1 MFTAFSRRRI
11 LKSAGTLLTLP
22 TLGSLGFRRSARATA
37 AAVPPKRMVCL
48 GIGYGVTEE
57 TWYPKRSDTG
67 ADNTLPEGLSPQ
79 ARHKNDFTVVQGC
92 AHKFANNPHGG
103 STFWL
108 TGANPFGAA
117 GQSFHNSISMDQ
129 VAAAQLGR
137 DTRFTSIQLNA
148 SEPGMDGPGHGTGL
162 SLAWD
167 HRGKPM
173 AGFNSPVIAF
183 HKLFSSED
191 TPLDQRQKLLAEKR
205 SVLDAVLEDARS
217 VQRGL
222 NAADAD
228 KLDEYFQGV
237 RDIETRLSMEDRWLS
252 EPKPK
257 APLPAP
263 GEGLVGREEV
273 LLMYD
278 ILVAALQTDSTRVIT
293 FRQPIQ
299 HLLTSLDIKVA
310 AHDMSHYAPGPRM
323 EASQHRD
330 RSQAEMLATL
340 IDKLKATKETDG
352 SSIFDHTTV
361 VFGSNIRSIHYLD
374 NCPTLLAG
382 GGAGIKLGQHI
393 AMPKGTPLCDVWLT
407 LLKGTG
413 IDAESHGDSTGVVK
427 ELAGEGF
434 QGG

>member
-1 MFTAFSRRRI
+1 MFTASSRRRF
-11 LKSAGTLLTLP
+11 LKSAATLLALP
-22 TLGSLGFRRSARATA
+22 AFESIGFRRFARAA
-37 AAVPPKRMVCL
+37 AMPLPPKRMVCL

-57 TWYPKRSDTG
+57 TWMPKVTDVGSG
-67 ADNTLPEGLSPQ
+67 YTLPEGLTPL

-92 AHKFANNPHGG
+92 SHRFANNPHGG

-108 TGANPFGAA
+108 TGANPFGTA

-129 VAAAQLGR
+129 VAAAQFGI

-173 AGFNSPVIAF
+173 AGLNSPVIAF
-183 HKLFSSED
+183 HRLFSAEN
-191 TPLDQRQKLLAEKR
+191 TPLEQRQKLLAEKR
-205 SVLDAVLEDARS
+205 SVLDAVLEDAKS

-222 NAADAD
+222 NAADSD

-237 RDIETRLSMEDRWLS
+237 RDIETRLSKEERWLG

-257 APLPAP
+257 SPLPEP
-263 GEGLVGREEV
+263 GEGLVGRDEV

-278 ILVAALQTDSTRVIT
+278 LIVAALQTDSTRVLT

-299 HLLTSLDIKVA
+299 HLLTSLGIKVA

-323 EASQHRD
+323 EASKHRD
-330 RSQAEMLATL
+330 RVQGEMLATL
-340 IDKLKATKETDG
+340 IDKLKAMKEADG
-352 SSIFDHTTV
+352 SSLFDHTTL

-382 GGAGIKLGQHI
+382 GGSGIKLGQHVV
-393 AMPKGTPLCDVWLT
+393 MQKGTPLCNVWLT
-407 LLKGTG
+407 LLRGAG
-413 IDAESHGDSTGVVK
+413 VNVESHGDSTDIVK
-427 ELAGEGF
+427 ELMS
-434 QGG
+434 

>member
-1 MFTAFSRRRI
+1 MFTASSRRRF
-11 LKSAGTLLTLP
+11 LKSAGTLLALP
-22 TLGSLGFRRSARATA
+22 SLESLGFRRFARAA
-37 AAVPPKRMVCL
+37 AAATPPKRMVCL

-57 TWYPKRSDTG
+57 TWFPKTSDTG
-67 ADNTLPEGLSPQ
+67 AGYTLPEGLAPL
-79 ARHKNDFTVVQGC
+79 ARHKSDFTIVQGC
-92 AHKFANNPHGG
+92 SHRFANNPHGG

-129 VAAAQLGR
+129 VAAAKLGR

-148 SEPGMDGPGHGTGL
+148 SEPGMDGSGHGTGL

-183 HKLFSSED
+183 HKLFSAED
-191 TPLDQRQKLLAEKR
+191 APLEQRQKLLAEKR
-205 SVLDAVLEDARS
+205 SVLDAVLEDAKS

-222 NAADAD
+222 NAADTD

-237 RDIETRLSMEDRWLS
+237 RDIETRLSKEERWLS

-257 APLPAP
+257 SPLPQP
-263 GEGLVGREEV
+263 GEGLVGRDEA

-278 ILVAALQTDSTRVIT
+278 IIVASLQTDSTRVLT

-323 EASQHRD
+323 EASKQRD
-330 RSQAEMLATL
+330 KAQAEMLATL
-340 IDKLKATKETDG
+340 IDRLKATKETDG
-352 SSIFDHTTV
+352 SSLFDHTTV
-361 VFGSNIRSIHYLD
+361 VFGSNLRSIHYLD

-382 GGAGIKLGQHI
+382 GGAGITLGQHL
-393 AMPKGTPLCDVWLT
+393 AMPKGTPLCNVWLT

-413 IDAESHGDSTGVVK
+413 IDVESHGDSTGIVK
-427 ELAGEGF
+427 ELAGTGV
-434 QGG
+434 

>member
-1 MFTAFSRRRI
+1 MFTASSRRRF
-11 LKSAGTLLTLP
+11 LKSAGTLLALP
-22 TLGSLGFRRSARATA
+22 TLESLGFRRLARAA
-37 AAVPPKRMVCL
+37 AAAAPPKRMVCL

-57 TWYPKRSDTG
+57 TWMPKVTDVG
-67 ADNTLPEGLSPQ
+67 PGYTLPEGLAPL

-92 AHKFANNPHGG
+92 SHRFANNPHGG

-108 TGANPFGAA
+108 TGANPFGTA

-148 SEPGMDGPGHGTGL
+148 SEPGMEGPGHGTGL

-183 HKLFSSED
+183 HRLFSVED
-191 TPLDQRQKLLAEKR
+191 APLEQRQKLLAEKR
-205 SVLDAVLEDARS
+205 SVLDAVLEDAKS

-237 RDIETRLSMEDRWLS
+237 RDIETRLSKEERWLS

-257 APLPAP
+257 SPLPQP
-263 GEGLVGREEV
+263 GEGLVGRDEA

-278 ILVAALQTDSTRVIT
+278 IIVASLQTDSTRVLT

-310 AHDMSHYAPGPRM
+310 AHDMSHYHPGERM
-323 EASQHRD
+323 AAAQKRD
-330 RSQAEMLATL
+330 LAQSEMLATL
-340 IDKLKATKETDG
+340 IDKLKATKEPDG
-352 SSIFDHTTV
+352 SSLFDHTTV
-361 VFGSNIRSIHYLD
+361 VFGSNLRSIHYLD
-374 NCPTLLAG
+374 NCPTLITG
-382 GGAGIKLGQHI
+382 RGAGITLGHHI
-393 AMPKGTPLCDVWLT
+393 VQPKHTPLCNVWLT

-413 IDAESHGDSTGVVK
+413 IDVESHGDSTGIVK
-427 ELAGEGF
+427 ELAGTGA
-434 QGG
+434 